1 MGNLTTA
8 ESVQKVESPSA
19 QDGKP
24 SSRLIAL
31 LGKLESPADGVE
43 DYCFWLG
50 QALAQSGWRLEAVR
64 LPWPQGW
71 LGALR
76 SLWRQSKDWRGR
88 WVLVQYTAFAW
99 SRHGFT
105 VGLLPV
111 LWILRRRGAKV
122 AVVLHDPGPCSGT
135 RWMDDVRRSVQR
147 PMLRLMYR
155 WADRSIFTIPLSK
168 VTWLTGTETKAAFI
182 PVGANLPEPSRE
194 SPRAEKGPGE
204 PKEVA
209 VYCVTGGPHIAKET
223 DTIAYAMR
231 HAAERCG
238 PLRLLV
244 LGRNAQSAET
254 PLRSALAGAPVDLEV
269 HGVLPPEAV
278 ERRLRQA
285 DVQLFVRLGIS
296 TRRGSAIA
304 GIACGLPVVAYAWRE
319 TAPPVTNAGVV
330 TVPTGDRE
338 ALAEALFGV
347 LANDAFRA
355 ELRRRSLEAWER
367 HFSWNAIAGNFREVL
382 GL

>member
-1 MGNLTTA
+1 
-8 ESVQKVESPSA
+8 
-19 QDGKP
+19 
-24 SSRLIAL
+24 
-31 LGKLESPADGVE
+31 
-43 DYCFWLG
+43 
-50 QALAQSGWRLEAVR
+50 
-64 LPWPQGW
+64 
-71 LGALR
+71 
-76 SLWRQSKDWRGR
+76 
-88 WVLVQYTAFAW
+88 
-99 SRHGFT
+99 
-105 VGLLPV
+105 
-111 LWILRRRGAKV
+111 
-122 AVVLHDPGPCSGT
+122 
-135 RWMDDVRRSVQR
+135 MDDVRRSVQR